1 MDLTEKE
8 EELEF
13 LNQAIAK
20 VLQGGQE
27 IQTRNGRVKLPD
39 LNTLYAQRNVVIA
52 ELNNMQGID
61 GDTFGTP
68 LFYHGRS

>member
-1 MDLTEKE
+1 MSLADKE

-13 LNQAIAK
+13 LNKAIAK

-39 LNTLYAQRNVVIA
+39 LNTLYAQRNVVIG
-52 ELNNMQGID
+52 EINNLQGNA

-68 LFYHGRS
+68 LFYSGRS